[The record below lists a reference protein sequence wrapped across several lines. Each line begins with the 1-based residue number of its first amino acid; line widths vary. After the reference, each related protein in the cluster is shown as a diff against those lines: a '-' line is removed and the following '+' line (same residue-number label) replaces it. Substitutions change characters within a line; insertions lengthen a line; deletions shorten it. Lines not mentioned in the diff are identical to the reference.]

1 MNSHAIKLTGKFE
14 IPTPLEIDKSYDL
27 RLRVGISG
35 ISKQSQENGEYEF
48 VYKAVPEFG
57 EVEKESGEVI
67 RLQDKKK
74 QSVKL
79 RAQLAQIGTDRGLDP
94 EVFYE
99 ATMVKF
105 RHYTLEIL
113 DFLEG
118 LEKI

>member
-14 IPTPLEIDKSYDL
+14 VAEPLEIDKSY
-27 RLRVGISG
+27 GIKIMGGIVS
-35 ISKQSQENGEYEF
+35 ISKQSQENGEYQF
-48 VYKAVPEFG
+48 TYKIVPEFG
-57 EVEKESGEVI
+57 EVEKDNGTVI
-67 RLQDKKK
+67 KIQDKKK

-79 RAQLAQIGTDRGLDP
+79 RSQLAQIAQDRGLDQ
-94 EVFYE
+94 EEFYQ

-118 LEKI
+118 LKNI